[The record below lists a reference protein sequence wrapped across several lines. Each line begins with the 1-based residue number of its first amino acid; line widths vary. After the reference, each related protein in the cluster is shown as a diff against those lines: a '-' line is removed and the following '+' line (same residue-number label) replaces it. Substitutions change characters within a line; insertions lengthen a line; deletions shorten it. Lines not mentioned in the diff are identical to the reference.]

1 MITNY
6 LVKTRSQQSWN
17 LLDQS
22 VRSHEG
28 VILGCKL
35 LDLLLV
41 LVQLLEVVGRH
52 GVHAQ
57 GLSLVNVLLISQQ
70 TDLVLQLRNMLQPG
84 K

>member
-70 TDLVLQLRNMLQPG
+70 TDLVLQLWNMLQPG